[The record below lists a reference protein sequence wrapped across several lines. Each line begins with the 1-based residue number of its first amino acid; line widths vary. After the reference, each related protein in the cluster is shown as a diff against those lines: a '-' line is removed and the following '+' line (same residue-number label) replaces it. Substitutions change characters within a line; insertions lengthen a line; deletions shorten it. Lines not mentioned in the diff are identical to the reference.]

1 MGLEP
6 EVPGEPL
13 RLILKNRD
21 SSGSADV
28 VMQASTAEEKQQWVT
43 QIKQVLDTQMDFLKA
58 LQHPIAY
65 QKQQQ
70 NPA

>member
-1 MGLEP
+1 MALEP

-13 RLILKNRD
+13 RLIVKNRD
-21 SSGSADV
+21 TSGPTDV
-28 VMQASTAEEKQQWVT
+28 VLQASAPEEKEQWVT
-43 QIKQVLDTQMDFLKA
+43 QIKQILDTQMDFLKA

-70 NPA
+70 NPV